1 MSQDMMKVAVITD
14 VRKVEVQEVPR
25 PKPGSGE
32 ILVETKAC
40 GLCTWE
46 QRTYSGVDKET
57 RRPFAGGHEYAGI
70 VAEIGEGTKTDLQV
84 GDRIAPGPRPAG
96 AHDMDRYRM
105 EYAGLWGPMG
115 LAEYKAVTVGS
126 IYKLAPDLAFEE
138 GCFTEPIACVIHAAD
153 KLEHRLGQDVVV
165 IGAGPMGMLNM
176 LVAKRRGVRVIVSEV
191 DPRRN
196 AFALELGADATVN
209 PKEEDAPA
217 KVRELT
223 GGKGADTVIV
233 AIGNHQANLDAL
245 AMVAE
250 FGTVMFFA
258 SAHPATDLTIDPNFI
273 HRKQVTL
280 TGARHPSAEGFETAS
295 KLLAKHLIDVKPLI
309 EKKVPL
315 GDVKDAF
322 ELAIRPDTYRVIVT
336 F

>member
-14 VRKVEVQEVPR
+14 VRQVEVQEVPR
-25 PKPGSGE
+25 PTPAMGE
-32 ILVETKAC
+32 ILIETKAC

-57 RRPFAGGHEYAGI
+57 RRPFAGGHEYAGL
-70 VAEIGEGTKTDLQV
+70 VAEIGEGTKTDLKV
-84 GDRIAPGPRPAG
+84 GDRIAPGPRPVG

-115 LAEYKAVTVGS
+115 LAQYKAVPVGS
-126 IYKLAPDLAFEE
+126 VYKLAEDLPFEE

-153 KLEHRLGQDVVV
+153 KLGHRLGQDVVI

-176 LVAKRRGVRVIVSEV
+176 LIAKRRGVRVIVSEV
-191 DPRRN
+191 DKRRN
-196 AFALELGADATVN
+196 DFALELGADATVN
-209 PKEEDAPA
+209 PKKEDAPA

-258 SAHPATDLTIDPNFI
+258 SAHPATDLSIDPNFI

-280 TGARHPSAEGFETAS
+280 TGARHPSAEGFETAAD
-295 KLLAKHLIDVKPLI
+295 LLAKHLIDVKPLI

-315 GDVKDAF
+315 NDVKDAF